1 MPEATGPSREPPL
14 VAPARRLEEWPLEQ
28 SSVRPT
34 RARSRRSLATR
45 ICQRPARDCATG
57 GRTRRHAAHECERPA
72 FRLGPLATCATTPQ
86 GHAFAVAQSYSRA
99 LYFFHTTSNS
109 LLFDTVSE
117 CWFVYL
123 FLRESILLY
132 SIFRLLIIRL
142 SLLKLK
148 IIRIP
153 NSMKKYFFENHW
165 SNITCTL
172 A

>member
-45 ICQRPARDCATG
+45 ICQRPARDCATS

-86 GHAFAVAQSYSRA
+86 GHAFAVAHSLTRGH
-99 LYFFHTTSNS
+99 FTSS
-109 LLFDTVSE
+109 
-117 CWFVYL
+117 
-123 FLRESILLY
+123 
-132 SIFRLLIIRL
+132 IRL
-142 SLLKLK
+142 VIHYCLILYRSADLFT
-148 IIRIP
+148 
-153 NSMKKYFFENHW
+153 YF
-165 SNITCTL
+165 
-172 A
+172 